1 MFFHFFMA
9 NISMFSKL
17 QIKGGTAMHDNPK
30 MMTIREIAKTG
41 LLSEHALRL
50 LLKEGKLP
58 DIYVGNKA
66 LINYDRLRTELQ
78 NLDTGIAGNTQI
90 TD

>member
-1 MFFHFFMA
+1 MT
-9 NISMFSKL
+9 I
-17 QIKGGTAMHDNPK
+17 TPT

-58 DIYVGNKA
+58 LSMLETKHSLTMTSYA
-66 LINYDRLRTELQ
+66 SSF
-78 NLDTGIAGNTQI
+78 I
-90 TD
+90 T